1 MWQAVSYAQG
11 NTTVVLM
18 VSVIEIKSAPAGRG
32 VHTSLLEYM
41 SFLKP
46 SVQMSRIRDT
56 PAQLTSRI
64 CVEVTKEQLLFLGVV
79 MIDGPELE

>member
-1 MWQAVSYAQG
+1 M
-11 NTTVVLM
+11 VLM

>member
-1 MWQAVSYAQG
+1 M
-11 NTTVVLM
+11 TVVLM
-18 VSVIEIKSAPAGRG
+18 VSVIEIKSAPAGRR

-46 SVQMSRIRDT
+46 SVPMSRIQDT
-56 PAQLTSRI
+56 PARLTSRI